1 MKQPEQSYTAI
12 ETAHGFVFFTDTTE
26 GQKNRQDFLQ
36 FMADHYFDPHFNLG
50 PVNVYRAEGVLKDG
64 SYVNP
69 GEGLYPEYAYLQMDK
84 TPEME
89 LVYRNEMKPTWEDF
103 GSFCHNMHCTSS
115 HRNRNIADI
124 LEEIESKD
132 RKLLELSK
140 QGTASDI
147 RQQIEETGQDKALL
161 DKLLK
166 QYYDVRGHRTVGN
179 ILRDPM
185 ECVTVDGVR
194 LFTPHRQVLA
204 AGHGLF
210 LPGEAKSNPSHA
222 YAWINGDFTRI
233 VFSKDPPA
241 NKRKYSINSL
251 VYWVTYV
258 HNVVYSFYRSMI
270 YCYINSTQRCAGS
283 IVIDIIPTNGADKRK
298 FFPFAPYFPV
308 TNVIKRYFY
317 PYFPAIIGIKGYSF
331 PYFPYLSGIMKIKT
345 ALYSLFSRLDWHKTV
360 VFPCLGEIYE
370 GIRSLSWEIPVT

>member
-1 MKQPEQSYTAI
+1 
-12 ETAHGFVFFTDTTE
+12 
-26 GQKNRQDFLQ
+26 
-36 FMADHYFDPHFNLG
+36 
-50 PVNVYRAEGVLKDG
+50 
-64 SYVNP
+64 
-69 GEGLYPEYAYLQMDK
+69 
-84 TPEME
+84 ME

-204 AGHGLF
+204 AGHRLF

-241 NKRKYSINSL
+241 NKQVFK
-251 VYWVTYV
+251 V
-258 HNVVYSFYRSMI
+258 
-270 YCYINSTQRCAGS
+270 
-283 IVIDIIPTNGADKRK
+283 
-298 FFPFAPYFPV
+298 
-308 TNVIKRYFY
+308 
-317 PYFPAIIGIKGYSF
+317 
-331 PYFPYLSGIMKIKT
+331 
-345 ALYSLFSRLDWHKTV
+345 KTV
-360 VFPCLGEIYE
+360 IEKALNKKQDVKKKRNTHPKL
-370 GIRSLSWEIPVT
+370 

>member
-124 LEEIESKD
+124 LEEIEHTLSRISFRAQLGAGDFDGMDGTNSFVYITHMWIVGTDHSADGSNLSLIDPASPVNANSKFYTSAKWSELHSNYEAD
-132 RKLLELSK
+132 ATIAQADFSLDKMLNLESPGIDISTPAAGHDARTQGIRITK
-140 QGTASDI
+140 ASQGTAEKAVPLFKDKEYLYLIPVGEKSGTDLTQNKGCAKGDI
-147 RQQIEETGQDKALL
+147 KIGFHYDIVSKDATNAGKFIASHGEAFIEL
-161 DKLLK
+161 
-166 QYYDVRGHRTVGN
+166 
-179 ILRDPM
+179 P
-185 ECVTVDGVR
+185 
-194 LFTPHRQVLA
+194 
-204 AGHGLF
+204 AGHM
-210 LPGEAKSNPSHA
+210 
-222 YAWINGDFTRI
+222 
-233 VFSKDPPA
+233 
-241 NKRKYSINSL
+241 KRKESYLYTLKINLHKIEISDAT
-251 VYWVTYV
+251 VTPWE
-258 HNVVYSFYRSMI
+258 
-270 YCYINSTQRCAGS
+270 
-283 IVIDIIPTNGADKRK
+283 D
-298 FFPFAPYFPV
+298 
-308 TNVIKRYFY
+308 
-317 PYFPAIIGIKGYSF
+317 
-331 PYFPYLSGIMKIKT
+331 IKT
-345 ALYSLFSRLDWHKTV
+345 EATV
-360 VFPCLGEIYE
+360 E
-370 GIRSLSWEIPVT
+370 

>member
-64 SYVNP
+64 PYVNP

-179 ILRDPM
+179 ILPRP
-185 ECVTVDGVR
+185 DGMC
-194 LFTPHRQVLA
+194 HRRRCPALYPSPA
-204 AGHGLF
+204 SIGGRARTLPAGRGKKQPVPCLC
-210 LPGEAKSNPSHA
+210 
-222 YAWINGDFTRI
+222 
-233 VFSKDPPA
+233 
-241 NKRKYSINSL
+241 
-251 VYWVTYV
+251 
-258 HNVVYSFYRSMI
+258 M
-270 YCYINSTQRCAGS
+270 
-283 IVIDIIPTNGADKRK
+283 DKRG
-298 FFPFAPYFPV
+298 FHPDRIF
-308 TNVIKRYFY
+308 
-317 PYFPAIIGIKGYSF
+317 
-331 PYFPYLSGIMKIKT
+331 
-345 ALYSLFSRLDWHKTV
+345 
-360 VFPCLGEIYE
+360 
-370 GIRSLSWEIPVT
+370 

>member
-140 QGTASDI
+140 QGTASD
-147 RQQIEETGQDKALL
+147 
-161 DKLLK
+161 
-166 QYYDVRGHRTVGN
+166 
-179 ILRDPM
+179 
-185 ECVTVDGVR
+185 
-194 LFTPHRQVLA
+194 
-204 AGHGLF
+204 
-210 LPGEAKSNPSHA
+210 
-222 YAWINGDFTRI
+222 
-233 VFSKDPPA
+233 SKH
-241 NKRKYSINSL
+241 SINSPF
-251 VYWVTYV
+251 
-258 HNVVYSFYRSMI
+258 HSKNVM
-270 YCYINSTQRCAGS
+270 
-283 IVIDIIPTNGADKRK
+283 
-298 FFPFAPYFPV
+298 
-308 TNVIKRYFY
+308 
-317 PYFPAIIGIKGYSF
+317 
-331 PYFPYLSGIMKIKT
+331 L
-345 ALYSLFSRLDWHKTV
+345 LL
-360 VFPCLGEIYE
+360 
-370 GIRSLSWEIPVT
+370 

>member
-1 MKQPEQSYTAI
+1 MALCSLLIRRKDRKQAGLSAIYGRPLLRSPFQSWS
-12 ETAHGFVFFTDTTE
+12 GKCLP
-26 GQKNRQDFLQ
+26 GRRS
-36 FMADHYFDPHFNLG
+36 P
-50 PVNVYRAEGVLKDG
+50 KDG

-210 LPGEAKSNPSHA
+210 LPGEAKA
-222 YAWINGDFTRI
+222 TR
-233 VFSKDPPA
+233 PMPM
-241 NKRKYSINSL
+241 
-251 VYWVTYV
+251 
-258 HNVVYSFYRSMI
+258 H
-270 YCYINSTQRCAGS
+270 G
-283 IVIDIIPTNGADKRK
+283 
-298 FFPFAPYFPV
+298 
-308 TNVIKRYFY
+308 
-317 PYFPAIIGIKGYSF
+317 
-331 PYFPYLSGIMKIKT
+331 
-345 ALYSLFSRLDWHKTV
+345 
-360 VFPCLGEIYE
+360 
-370 GIRSLSWEIPVT
+370 